1 MALVNLYLVRDNPAD
16 AARLFRRVGGPSNRP
31 DIWIPRSETKRI
43 TKFPPTENPTD
54 LRLCQ
59 IEIPDWLAHAKGLD

>member
-16 AARLFRRVGGPSNRP
+16 AARLFRRVGQPSNMA
-31 DIWIPRSETKRI
+31 DIWIPRSVTKRI
-43 TKFPPTENPTD
+43 TKFPPTDNPKD

-59 IEIPDWLAHAKGLD
+59 AEIEQWFADKNRL